1 MSLDLKNISG
11 KLIIIG
17 AVSDHKTAEYL
28 RLLKIAEEKGYTL
41 ITSDEARE
49 AGLNIPA
56 EILPD
61 HGISICDIKH
71 ILPLVPIEPLPDEF
85 LIKNKRGKGKH
96 KKKYDPP
103 YRYHR

>member
-1 MSLDLKNISG
+1 MDVETTSKGVYIIVGAGSDKTSL
-11 KLIIIG
+11 
-17 AVSDHKTAEYL
+17 EYL
-28 RLLKIAEEKGYTL
+28 RLLEMGFTV
-41 ITSDEARE
+41 ITSDEAQE

-56 EILPD
+56 EILPN
-61 HGISICDIKH
+61 HGITITNAESII
-71 ILPLVPIEPLPDEF
+71 PLRDMKVEPLPEEF